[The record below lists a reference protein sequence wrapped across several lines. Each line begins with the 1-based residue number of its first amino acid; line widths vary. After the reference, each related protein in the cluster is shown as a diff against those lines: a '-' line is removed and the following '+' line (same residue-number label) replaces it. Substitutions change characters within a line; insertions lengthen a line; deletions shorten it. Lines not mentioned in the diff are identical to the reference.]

1 MARKNTTA
9 PAPDQS
15 APAPAAPTLAQNSK
29 PNDIKPV
36 MIDVDQIEVADKH
49 DRTWNETLEKQVV
62 ELAASMAKQG
72 LQQPIRVYERG
83 LLEEAPGRNKTL
95 IGKPKYGLTFG
106 ELRLAA
112 AKELGWKQIPA
123 TIGQVADIRAERAV
137 ENLQR
142 PELGVGAKMVLVGE
156 LMSEITAGIAKEFGV
171 NDGEEISAQVAD
183 AIRRRAVDVC
193 QARTGMRP
201 EQIRDLMF
209 LSDLDDTTRTL
220 VLEERLPWQYARK
233 LAAVADPEV
242 RAEIAESAAISPI
255 RTKGAN
261 TWAARTQP
269 IPLKDLEEQI
279 ARVTNVLDHVP
290 WKLDVAFADAP
301 ACKDCPSNS
310 INQTG
315 LFDGTVKAR
324 NPGGYGLRDKP
335 ISAAGVCL
343 KDSCF
348 RAKLGAFNRATAN
361 MARKVAITVKG
372 ADPKQKDAAKRP
384 PVNLAAPEWASED
397 KFKKQVRE
405 KAKLKAEAAA
415 APATAGGTKVSKK
428 ASPEQV
434 AREKAGDRLRTASYK
449 WRNEFVRGKLNKALK
464 WHPNVKAMLLIL
476 QHADLFDETSGTRKE
491 VPEKQMRLAVELMD
505 LACAGTPE
513 AFASIMSKV
522 GKLCD
527 PDFYYFAD
535 QLLHRA
541 ALSFGLKV
549 PPPPVLEDFL
559 PKPEPKKADA
569 AKPGKG
575 DKRAAPASGKK
586 KAKKSK
592 SSDDTQVARD
602 LAADAAGEIDPQ
614 EEV

>member
-9 PAPDQS
+9 PASDQP
-15 APAPAAPTLAQNSK
+15 APTPAAPALLQNTK

-36 MIDVDQIEVADKH
+36 MIDIDQIHVSDKH
-49 DRTWNETLEKQVV
+49 DRTWNETLEKQVG

-72 LQQPIRVYERG
+72 LQQPIRVHERG
-83 LLEEAPGRNKTL
+83 FLEKLGGKSKTL
-95 IGKPKYGLTFG
+95 TDEAAYGLTFG

-112 AKELGWKQIPA
+112 AKRLGWKQIPA

-142 PELGVGAKMVLVGE
+142 PELGVGAKMVLVGG
-156 LMSEITAGIAKEFGV
+156 LMSEITAGISREFGV
-171 NDGEEISAQVAD
+171 KDGEELSAQVSD
-183 AIRRRAVDVC
+183 SIRKRAVDVC

-209 LSDLDDTTRTL
+209 LSDLDETTRTL

-242 RAEIAESAAISPI
+242 RAEIAI
-255 RTKGAN
+255 RHA
-261 TWAARTQP
+261 AARP
-269 IPLKDLEEQI
+269 EELPSPLRNLEEAI

-290 WKLDVAFADAP
+290 WKLDVAFAEAP

-310 INQTG
+310 TNQTG

-343 KDSCF
+343 NDKCYRS
-348 RAKLGAFNRATAN
+348 KLAAFNRATAN
-361 MARKVAITVKG
+361 MARRVALTVKG
-372 ADPKQKDAAKRP
+372 ADAKAKDAAKRA

-415 APATAGGTKVSKK
+415 APATAGGTSVKKVDTAEQK
-428 ASPEQV
+428 ARSEWDDAV
-434 AREKAGDRLRTASYK
+434 REWIRSLEESIEKALARDQMA
-449 WRNEFVRGKLNKALK
+449 KALLK
-464 WHPNVKAMLLIL
+464 MLEWTDKITHLANRYGGTKKPKPAMVKAAEELI
-476 QHADLFDETSGTRKE
+476 DLATEGTSSAFDEIVSRIG
-491 VPEKQMRLAVELMD
+491 VVD
-505 LACAGTPE
+505 
-513 AFASIMSKV
+513 
-522 GKLCD
+522 D
-527 PDFYYFAD
+527 PDWWCFTDGMKVRIATN
-535 QLLHRA
+535 LNV
-541 ALSFGLKV
+541 KV
-549 PPPPVLEDFL
+549 PPMPPLEDFL
-559 PKPEPKKADA
+559 PKPELKKADA

-575 DKRAAPASGKK
+575 SKRAAPASGKK

-592 SSDDTQVARD
+592 PEFSVMDAQAARE

>member
-1 MARKNTTA
+1 MARTKKPA
-9 PAPDQS
+9 PAPE
-15 APAPAAPTLAQNSK
+15 APATLPALAQDSK

-36 MIDVDQIEVADKH
+36 MIDVDQIAVTYKH
-49 DRTWNETLEKQVV
+49 DRTWNETLEKQVG

-72 LQQPIRVYERG
+72 LQQPIRVHERG
-83 LLEEAPGRNKTL
+83 FLEKHGGKSKTL
-95 IGKPKYGLTFG
+95 TDEAAYGLTFG

-112 AKELGWKQIPA
+112 AKKLGWKQIPA

-171 NDGEEISAQVAD
+171 KDGEEISAQVAD
-183 AIRRRAVDVC
+183 AIRRRAVDIC

-209 LSDLDDTTRTL
+209 LSDLDETTRTL

-233 LAAVADPEV
+233 LAAVADPEA
-242 RAEIAESAAISPI
+242 RAEIARRHA
-255 RTKGAN
+255 
-261 TWAARTQP
+261 AARP
-269 IPLKDLEEQI
+269 EELPSPLRDLEDAI

-290 WKLDVAFADAP
+290 WKLDVAFSDAP

-315 LFDGTVKAR
+315 LFDGTVKER

-372 ADPKQKDAAKRP
+372 ADPKQKDAAKRA

-415 APATAGGTKVSKK
+415 APATAGGTKVKK
-428 ASPEQV
+428 IDTAEQKARSELDDAVHVWIRGLEASI
-434 AREKAGDRLRTASYK
+434 EKALAKDQMA
-449 WRNEFVRGKLNKALK
+449 KALVK
-464 WHPNVKAMLLIL
+464 MLEWTDKITHLANRYGGAKKPTPAMVKAAEELI
-476 QHADLFDETSGTRKE
+476 DLATEGTSGAFDEIVGRLGEFDDPDWWSFTDGMKVRIAENLSVE
-491 VPEKQMRLAVELMD
+491 VPPMPK
-505 LACAGTPE
+505 
-513 AFASIMSKV
+513 
-522 GKLCD
+522 
-527 PDFYYFAD
+527 
-535 QLLHRA
+535 
-541 ALSFGLKV
+541 
-549 PPPPVLEDFL
+549 LEDFL

-569 AKPGKG
+569 AMPGKG
-575 DKRAAPASGKK
+575 GKRAAPASGKK

-592 SSDDTQVARD
+592 PSDDAQAVRD

-614 EEV
+614 EVV